1 MRVSDRGVLRV
12 WKGEV
17 EPRDIGEKV
26 TRSLKMAL
34 DRFRSCR
41 GLTVSCVEQRGDS
54 RVLVMHDGVTES
66 ILAQDLAA
74 RIAVESSVQELESS
88 CSACVYEF

>member
-26 TRSLKMAL
+26 TRSLKMAQNRL
-34 DRFRSCR
+34 RSCR
-41 GLTVSCVEQRGDS
+41 GLIVSNVEQRGDS

-66 ILAQDLAA
+66 IFAHLMPANESISQ
-74 RIAVESSVQELESS
+74 AVRD
-88 CSACVYEF
+88 

>member
-17 EPRDIGEKV
+17 EPRDIGEMV
-26 TRSLKMAL
+26 TRSLKMAQNRL
-34 DRFRSCR
+34 WSCR
-41 GLTVSCVEQRGDS
+41 GLIVSNVEQRGDS

-66 ILAQDLAA
+66 MFA
-74 RIAVESSVQELESS
+74 RLMPANESISQAVRD
-88 CSACVYEF
+88 

>member
-26 TRSLKMAL
+26 TRSLNMARK
-34 DRFRSCR
+34 RFQSCR
-41 GLTVSCVEQRGDS
+41 GLIVSYVEQRGDS

-66 ILAQDLAA
+66 IFAYSVHANESISQ
-74 RIAVESSVQELESS
+74 AVRDQ
-88 CSACVYEF
+88 